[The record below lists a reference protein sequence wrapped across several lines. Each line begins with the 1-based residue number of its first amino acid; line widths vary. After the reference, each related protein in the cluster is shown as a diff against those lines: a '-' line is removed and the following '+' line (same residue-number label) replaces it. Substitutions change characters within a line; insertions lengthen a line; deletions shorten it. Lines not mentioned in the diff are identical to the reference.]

1 MATKKTFQ
9 ESYYLEDAGLFRRL
23 RRDLG
28 LLVYIGKMIWMWT
41 VVGGRV
47 RRDYTRREDRGEI
60 YWIDHLDGDNF

>member
-1 MATKKTFQ
+1 MKTFQ

-28 LLVYIGKMIWMWT
+28 LLLYISKMIWMWT

-47 RRDYTRREDRGEI
+47 RRDYTRCEDRDEI